1 MIFHQLSFDFAV
13 RIPFAWLV
21 CAEVTEH
28 ELRSFLLIELPV
40 VLRYLGGTV
49 GSLVVHMISVPVRV
63 DEPQIQA
70 HLPRHIGGN
79 EHLGF
84 LLPFGEFLSSQ

>member
-13 RIPFAWLV
+13 RIPFTGLIS
-21 CAEVTEH
+21 AEVAEH
-28 ELRSFLLIELPV
+28 KLRSFLLIELPV

>member
-1 MIFHQLSFDFAV
+1 MVFHQLALDFGIG
-13 RIPFAWLV
+13 IPFARLIR
-21 CAEVTEH
+21 TEIT
-28 ELRSFLLIELPV
+28 EYKLRSFLLIELPV

-84 LLPFGEFLSSQ
+84 LLSIGEFLSS